1 MKSERGASLV
11 ETTIALP
18 LILFLGFGSVN
29 FLENIHNMALMQDSL
44 RRASI
49 SVMRRGALTPDPN
62 LSSCDLL
69 SYRIRT
75 SLAADSID
83 DVQIA
88 IEVTDQA
95 RSLVKVVVSRLGQSW
110 LSPKVSSTVVLPG
123 IECAGLRGT
132 NEGMSI

>member
-11 ETTIALP
+11 EATIALP
-18 LILFLGFGSVN
+18 LILFLGFGSIN

-62 LSSCDLL
+62 LSQCTLL
-69 SYRIRT
+69 SNRIRA
-75 SLAADSID
+75 SLAADSIG

-88 IEVTDQA
+88 IEVTDQT
-95 RSLVKVVVSRLGQSW
+95 RSLVKVVVSKPGQSW
-110 LSPKVSSTVVLPG
+110 LSQKVSSTVVLPD
-123 IECAGLRGT
+123 IECAELTET
-132 NEGMSI
+132 NEETFI